1 MLLLTLSAFSL
12 VASFYLGM
20 TTGISMQRPPEG
32 SVADTDISADKP
44 LSEEELKFFWTQ

>member
-1 MLLLTLSAFSL
+1 
-12 VASFYLGM
+12 M

-44 LSEEELKFFWTQ
+44 LSEEELKFFGLSERKKTKIRSTWKSYVT